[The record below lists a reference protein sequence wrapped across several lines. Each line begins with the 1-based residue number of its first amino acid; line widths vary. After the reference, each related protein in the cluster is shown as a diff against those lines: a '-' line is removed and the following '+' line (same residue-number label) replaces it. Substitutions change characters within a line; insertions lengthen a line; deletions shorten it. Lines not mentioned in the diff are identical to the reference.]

1 MALKR
6 TRAAL
11 EADLQAEQSPY
22 AFYGTPLPPLEEGVR
37 DDGSFVPIWKQELRD
52 EHGSKRLHGAFT
64 GGFSAGYFNS
74 VGSKEGWT
82 PATFVS
88 SRQNR
93 AQKAE
98 QKRPEDFMD
107 ADDLREQEEARQLQ
121 TADEFA
127 GFGSTEL
134 DATRRA
140 GLMDILKTG
149 GETMGVKLLKKMGW
163 REGQGIGPKV
173 RRKANLDET
182 SGPGGDAGETYLF
195 APENP
200 PMVAFIRKT
209 DRKGLGFE
217 GESRLEPHGA
227 LQPTPD
233 GEESDSFFGGRLAIH
248 GKSQPPK
255 PNDSRRGGLG
265 VGPLNDT
272 GSDDEDPYSLGP
284 QISYNKTIGGD
295 KKKKKKAKP
304 EPTIASAN
312 PLLNLKPVFIS
323 KKVAASRG
331 TGGFRKCRDG
341 RLPLDGFILADGIT
355 GLSISDKTYDPPVI
369 PEDWKSAKEISPEKR
384 DQSNYVSTADA
395 AKASSLNPTARAAL
409 LGEAQL
415 PGKSIFDYMT
425 PEGRAKI
432 AKLTGNANLPP
443 ALGEKAP
450 EGYKLPESQKRKDLW
465 DLVPKLDKQIAAQAL
480 ARAVSGWMPYQ
491 EDEKKRAR
499 YQIFLEVS
507 AGTRSTL
514 PERVE
519 GSSTDEWVIEMQEF
533 GRAAE
538 VFKPMSGVM
547 ASRFTSSSTAP
558 KIVSDAPGSA
568 ESGLSRP
575 TEKPDDPAVAAAKI
589 GMFGPM
595 TRSTIPFYPT
605 RLLCKRF
612 NVKPPENV
620 QIDPGERSGAPN
632 SGPGTRFQ
640 SAGFQADTGPKQL
653 VSQDIMNQLLI
664 DSLGYLPTADGLD
677 PSASGQPASAT
688 PPVVVEPERNDALE
702 AERPGDAVFK
712 AIFGSDDEDD

>member
-1 MALKR
+1 
-6 TRAAL
+6 
-11 EADLQAEQSPY
+11 
-22 AFYGTPLPPLEEGVR
+22 
-37 DDGSFVPIWKQELRD
+37 
-52 EHGSKRLHGAFT
+52 
-64 GGFSAGYFNS
+64 
-74 VGSKEGWT
+74 
-82 PATFVS
+82 
-88 SRQNR
+88 
-93 AQKAE
+93 
-98 QKRPEDFMD
+98 
-107 ADDLREQEEARQLQ
+107 
-121 TADEFA
+121 
-127 GFGSTEL
+127 
-134 DATRRA
+134 
-140 GLMDILKTG
+140 
-149 GETMGVKLLKKMGW
+149 
-163 REGQGIGPKV
+163 
-173 RRKANLDET
+173 
-182 SGPGGDAGETYLF
+182 
-195 APENP
+195 
-200 PMVAFIRKT
+200 
-209 DRKGLGFE
+209 
-217 GESRLEPHGA
+217 
-227 LQPTPD
+227 LQPIPNR
-233 GEESDSFFGGRLAIH
+233 EESDSFFGGRLAIK
-248 GKSQPPK
+248 GKPQPPK
-255 PNDSRRGGLG
+255 ANDSRRGGLG

-304 EPTIASAN
+304 EPAIVSSN

-331 TGGFRKCRDG
+331 PGGFRKCRDG
-341 RLPLDGFILADGIT
+341 RLPLDGFILADGIA
-355 GLSISDKTYDPPVI
+355 GLSILEKKYDPPVI
-369 PEDWKSAKEISPEKR
+369 PDDWKSAKQISSEKR
-384 DQSNYVSTADA
+384 DKSNYVSTADA

-415 PGKSIFDYMT
+415 PGKSVFDYMT
-425 PEGRAKI
+425 PEGRAKL
-432 AKLTGNANLPP
+432 AKLTGNSNLPP

-465 DLVPKLDKQIAAQAL
+465 DLVPKLDKQTAAQAL

-514 PERVE
+514 PERAE

-558 KIVSDAPGSA
+558 KVVSDAPDST
-568 ESGLSRP
+568 ESGLNRP
-575 TEKPDDPAVAAAKI
+575 AEKPDDPAVAAAKI

-612 NVKPPENV
+612 NVKPPPNV
-620 QIDPGERSGAPN
+620 QLDPGERPEASS

-640 SAGFQADTGPKQL
+640 SAGFQTDTGPKQL

-664 DSLGYLPTADGLD
+664 DSLGYLPTAEGLD
-677 PSASGQPASAT
+677 PSASGQPAA